1 MQLLHRIILLS
12 FKLLYPAVKI
22 KNSILIIL
30 CILTGYVTRAAAFTS
45 PEPVCLPDN
54 TICYKGYDNLNTGQ
68 DENPGAISPATPR
81 KQQLRFR
88 SKFRLPG
95 CLTAHLMAPQY
106 IVPGVAVCAGKTIY
120 PPGRYWNAPFYYIFL
135 FRLTPF

>member
-22 KNSILIIL
+22 KNIILIII
-30 CILTGYVTRAAAFTS
+30 CILIGYMTRAASCTS
-45 PEPVCLPDN
+45 PEALCLQDN
-54 TICYKGYDNLNTGQ
+54 TICNISYDSPHTEQ
-68 DENPGAISPATPR
+68 DENLAAISPANPG
-81 KQQLRFR
+81 KQQLKFR

-106 IVPGVAVCAGKTIY
+106 ILPGVAICSGKTIY
-120 PPGRYWNAPFYYIFL
+120 PPGKYWIAPFYYIFL